1 MSENHPDTAR
11 IFATRQGSADDAGQE
26 GPLGGADAGL
36 WQKDRRGGVV
46 FGHNDYSHDLAN
58 FYLIAPFTTNN
69 FLGIPTNDY
78 CDLWKIT
85 LSGNFQA
92 SPACTAE
99 KLVDGKHFSTHG
111 GTIGIKVH
119 FRWGSSVEI
128 INGDNFKL
136 HTTERN
142 FANVT
147 NYELVYNTFSK

>member
-1 MSENHPDTAR
+1 MTTHENGNLVMYLAEGSDLLTAN
-11 IFATRQGSADDAGQE
+11 FRQVYIHQYNVKDYQGLTLLTEDIGS
-26 GPLGGADAGL
+26 
-36 WQKDRRGGVV
+36 
-46 FGHNDYSHDLAN
+46 SHDLAN
-58 FYLIAPFTTNN
+58 FYLIAPFTTDN

-85 LSGNFQA
+85 LSGNFQT
-92 SPACTAE
+92 SPKCTAE
-99 KLVDGKHFSTHG
+99 KLIDGKHFSTHG

-128 INGDNFKL
+128 ISGDSFRL